1 MMKKVFLLHLIL
13 IFSAGVFAQSTKPF
27 DLSEYGVKIEPDKRL
42 IVVLA
47 SLEAADMD
55 IPLTNEGIRFRQ
67 KLDADAANM
76 DADLRRRMQSF
87 VQQYERRHPNR
98 TKQELLAPFISMAYA
113 LSPAP
118 ELEEPT
124 RSTDLPD
131 DLLEVLDYAPL
142 VRQFYQKYLSKNL
155 DEYVKV
161 YQEESDKMRPSAVSM
176 VRELLDYMHTRPQL
190 TYIERVKTETD
201 KSKSKKTKIQT
212 IGVREKTRRFFIVPE
227 LLAPKNTVNFVNI
240 GDDYFAVVSPETDLS
255 NSEVRRAYLRFV
267 LDPLVLDNATE
278 IFKLSDGIKS
288 LLAERRKINP
298 NISPD
303 IYFAVLRSL
312 VAAVDARQVEHQKIQ
327 ILTAQKRNEIDRA
340 KTREAKLAVSAKLA
354 ELKETL
360 ADQTALELSQAYENG
375 AVLAFYFAKQLEG
388 IEDSGFD
395 IESSMRDMILSLN
408 TTKEAN
414 RLAEFADA
422 RKRAIAARVKSSAS
436 TELAIEN
443 PVTKKLLEIDKI
455 ISRNEY
461 AEAKKEL
468 NELIKQNPNDP
479 RVYYSLG
486 RLASLTAE
494 TATDEDTRNQYL
506 IEAKDAYGK
515 VLTSATA
522 KTDAA
527 LMSLSYVALGRI
539 YEFVGQA
546 EYALKI
552 YNAALKVGDVEDGA
566 FKEAQAAVSRLTKQN
581 K

>member
-1 MMKKVFLLHLIL
+1 MMKKVFLLAIIL
-13 IFSAGVFAQSTKPF
+13 VFSAGVFAQNAKPF

-47 SLEAADMD
+47 SLEVADMD
-55 IPLTNEGIRFRQ
+55 IPLTNEGIIFRR
-67 KLDADAANM
+67 KLDADTANM
-76 DADLRRRMQSF
+76 DANLRRQMQSF
-87 VQQYERRHPNR
+87 VARYQSRHPNR
-98 TKQELLAPFISMAYA
+98 TKQQLLAPFISMAYA
-113 LSPAP
+113 LSPVP
-118 ELEEPT
+118 ELEEPA

-142 VRQFYQKYLSKNL
+142 VQQFYQNHLSKNL
-155 DEYVKV
+155 DEYVQI
-161 YQEESDKMRPSAVSM
+161 YRDEADQLRPSAVSM
-176 VRELLDYMHTRPQL
+176 VRELLDYMNTRPQL
-190 TYIERVKTETD
+190 VYAERVKTETD

-212 IGVREKTRRFFIVPE
+212 TSVREKARRFFIVPE
-227 LLAPKNTVNFVNI
+227 LLAPKNTVNFINI
-240 GDDYFAVVSPETDLS
+240 GDDYFAVVSPETDLT

-267 LDPLVLDNATE
+267 LDPLVLNNATE
-278 IFKLSDGIKS
+278 IFKSSDGIKS

-298 NISPD
+298 NILPD

-312 VAAVDARQVEHQKIQ
+312 VAAVDARQIEHQKVQ
-327 ILTAQKRNEIDRA
+327 ILTAQKRKEIDAA
-340 KTREAKLAVSAKLA
+340 KGREAKLAVSAKLD
-354 ELKETL
+354 ELKKSL

-395 IESSMRDMILSLN
+395 IESSMRDMILSLD
-408 TTKEAN
+408 TTKETN

-422 RKRAIAARVKSSAS
+422 KKRAVAARSKSSVS
-436 TELAIEN
+436 NELAIEN
-443 PVTKKLLEIDKI
+443 PVTKRLLEIDKI
-455 ISRNEY
+455 IIGKKY
-461 AEAKKEL
+461 AEAKRELTALAKE
-468 NELIKQNPNDP
+468 NPNDP

-506 IEAKDAYGK
+506 LEAKNAYEK
-515 VLTSATA
+515 TLTSATA

-527 LMSLSYVALGRI
+527 LISLSYVALGRI

-546 EYALKI
+546 EYALQI
-552 YNAALKVGDVEDGA
+552 YNAAVKVGDVEDGA
-566 FKEAQAAVSRLTKQN
+566 FKEAQAAVSRLTKQ